1 MSVNSCLNI
10 CSFAFRTCHISLS
23 IPLGKGELGK
33 VIKCDIVCVSSIQ
46 KIAQLSLCRASQPW
60 NCSFDVKFI
69 FCYPLFKRF
78 IQLSWYLFD
87 NHLFAYSKQYCF
99 FGLHWTRNRQPL
111 IQNTFI
117 ERRSQLSHWNESF
130 VFCLRW
136 SEEMHLN
143 VWVKIFLVKSNGWQN
158 ISTVYLNRY

>member
-1 MSVNSCLNI
+1 MSVKSCLNI

-23 IPLGKGELGK
+23 IPLGNGELGK

-60 NCSFDVKFI
+60 NCSFDMKFI

-87 NHLFAYSKQYCF
+87 NHLFAYSKQYF
-99 FGLHWTRNRQPL
+99 FLGSTERETGNHWSRTHSSNADRNYH
-111 IQNTFI
+111 I
-117 ERRSQLSHWNESF
+117 ETSNLFS
-130 VFCLRW
+130 VFGEARNAFKRL
-136 SEEMHLN
+136 
-143 VWVKIFLVKSNGWQN
+143 G
-158 ISTVYLNRY
+158 

>member
-1 MSVNSCLNI
+1 MSVKSCLNI

-46 KIAQLSLCRASQPW
+46 KITQLSLCRASQPW
-60 NCSFDVKFI
+60 NCSFDTKFI

-87 NHLFAYSKQYCF
+87 NHLFAYSKQYYF
-99 FGLHWTRNRQPL
+99 FWAPL
-111 IQNTFI
+111 NEKQATTDPEHIHRTQIATITWKWVIYF
-117 ERRSQLSHWNESF
+117 LSS
-130 VFCLRW
+130 
-136 SEEMHLN
+136 
-143 VWVKIFLVKSNGWQN
+143 VKRGNAFKRLG
-158 ISTVYLNRY
+158 